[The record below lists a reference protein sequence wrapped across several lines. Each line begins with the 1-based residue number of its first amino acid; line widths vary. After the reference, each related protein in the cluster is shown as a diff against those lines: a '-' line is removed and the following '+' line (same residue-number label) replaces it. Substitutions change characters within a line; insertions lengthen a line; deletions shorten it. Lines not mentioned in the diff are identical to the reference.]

1 MSVKKK
7 GLYAGAVTATLLW
20 GSAFPCVKVGYQ
32 WLGIEGKDTG
42 SQMLFAG
49 IRFLLAGLCVLFLYW
64 LVLCLRRSKN
74 QYASSSEGCDKD
86 EKVIASHFKI
96 LMLLAITQTFLQY
109 FFYYVGLAH
118 VTGTKGSIMNSL
130 GTLLTV
136 IFGMIYF
143 RTKPEAEKIVGVF
156 LGLIGVMIVC
166 FSGISGGLSLAGEG
180 ALFLSAVFIAIG
192 NIVNKKAA
200 TGINPLLV
208 TGFHLSVGGLMLL
221 LLGVIMKGSL
231 QITGVKTIFLMLYMV
246 FISAAGFGIWSSLL
260 KWYPVEEVAVFL
272 FLTPVFGTILSGL
285 VLGESLNFIMLIAL
299 VCVCIGIALCNHS
312 KISEVQ

>member
-20 GSAFPCVKVGYQ
+20 GSAFPCVKVGYR

-49 IRFLLAGLCVLFLYW
+49 IRFLLAGLCVLSAYQIVRCFW
-64 LVLCLRRSKN
+64 KRKKPV
-74 QYASSSEGCDKD
+74 ASAIEGYSINGERKD
-86 EKVIASHFKI
+86 FASNLKI
-96 LMLLAITQTFLQY
+96 LILLAITQTFLQY

-143 RTKPEAEKIVGVF
+143 RTKPEAEKIVGVL

-200 TGINPLLV
+200 TGMNPLLV

-221 LLGVIMKGSL
+221 MIGVIMEGSL

-246 FISAAGFGIWSSLL
+246 FISAAGFAIWSSLL
-260 KWYPVEEVAVFL
+260 KRYPVEEVAVFL

-285 VLGESLNFIMLIAL
+285 VLGESLNHIMLIAL
-299 VCVCIGIALCNHS
+299 VCVCVGIALCNHS
-312 KISEVQ
+312 

>member
-20 GSAFPCVKVGYQ
+20 GSAFPCVKVGYR

-49 IRFLLAGLCVLFLYW
+49 IRFLLAGLCVLFLYR
-64 LVLCLRRSKN
+64 LVLCLRQRKK

-86 EKVIASHFKI
+86 EKDFVSNLKI
-96 LMLLAITQTFLQY
+96 LILLAITQTFLQY

-143 RTKPEAEKIVGVF
+143 RTKPETEKIVGVL

-200 TGINPLLV
+200 TGMNPLLV

-221 LLGVIMKGSL
+221 LLGVIMRGSL

-246 FISAAGFGIWSSLL
+246 FISAAGFAIWSSLL
-260 KWYPVEEVAVFL
+260 KHYPVEEVAVFL

-285 VLGESLNFIMLIAL
+285 VLGDPLNFIMLIAL
-299 VCVCIGIALCNHS
+299 VCVCVGIALCNHS
-312 KISEVQ
+312 